1 VTRDAAR
8 AHARSEW
15 TRARQLRDEA
25 GKELAVGL
33 PGRAAST
40 LYFAAVHAC
49 RALLAVD
56 GIEPRSHRGLRS
68 LVSIHFVK
76 RDRVPK
82 KLLQILAELHD
93 QREGADY
100 VATFVVSADEASR
113 LAGLCDELLAE
124 IERHVSTV
132 LEGDA

>member
-8 AHARSEW
+8 AHVLNEW
-15 TRARQLRDEA
+15 TRARQLREEA
-25 GKELAVGL
+25 AKELAVGL

-82 KLLQILAELHD
+82 NLLQILAELQD

-100 VATFVVSADEASR
+100 VATFVVTVEEASR
-113 LAGLCDELLAE
+113 LGVLCDELLAE
-124 IERHVSTV
+124 VERHVTPV
-132 LEGDA
+132 LAGDG